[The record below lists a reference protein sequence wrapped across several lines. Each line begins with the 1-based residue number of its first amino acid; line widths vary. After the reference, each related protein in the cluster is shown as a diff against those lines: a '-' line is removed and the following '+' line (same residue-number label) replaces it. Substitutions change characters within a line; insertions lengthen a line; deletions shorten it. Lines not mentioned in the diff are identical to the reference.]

1 MALLPSKKDIA
12 PLIPINA
19 ATECR
24 PYPVSVITKPL
35 LTRPLTAEMAAQAYP
50 LVRELSGAGT
60 LADWLRFADQH
71 LGRGE
76 QGGIIVCE
84 RGAYIRGL
92 FGWEI
97 GKGVGDQRLLAIRH
111 FTVPGVLPSRDVIDA
126 LLDAIETLA
135 KRLEC
140 REITVEMPIST
151 QLHPAFAE
159 RGLLPDSV
167 GLHRLLGKS
176 DRSRSRTDA

>member
-1 MALLPSKKDIA
+1 
-12 PLIPINA
+12 
-19 ATECR
+19 
-24 PYPVSVITKPL
+24 
-35 LTRPLTAEMAAQAYP
+35 MAAQAYP

-71 LGRGE
+71 LSRND

-97 GKGVGDQRLLAIRH
+97 GKGVADQRLLVIRH

-126 LLDAIETLA
+126 LLDAIDTLA
-135 KRLEC
+135 ARLNC
-140 REITVEMPIST
+140 LEIRVEMPISG
-151 QLHPAFAE
+151 QVHPAFAE
-159 RGLLPDSV
+159 RGLVPDSV
-167 GLHRLLGKS
+167 GLHRRLDRDG
-176 DRSRSRTDA
+176 RSRGRSDA

>member
-1 MALLPSKKDIA
+1 LRSQKDIA
-12 PLIPINA
+12 LLIAINA

-24 PYPVSVITKPL
+24 PYPVGVITKPL

-97 GKGVGDQRLLAIRH
+97 GKSVGDQRLLVIRH
-111 FTVPGVLPSRDVIDA
+111 FTVPGVLPSRDIIDA
-126 LLDAIETLA
+126 LLDAIDTLA
-135 KRLEC
+135 DRLEC
-140 REITVEMPIST
+140 REITVEMPISA
-151 QLHPAFAE
+151 QVHPAFAE
-159 RGLLPDSV
+159 RGLVPDSV
-167 GLHRLLGKS
+167 GLHRTLAGN
-176 DRSRSRTDA
+176 DRNRGRTDA

>member
-1 MALLPSKKDIA
+1 M
-12 PLIPINA
+12 
-19 ATECR
+19 
-24 PYPVSVITKPL
+24 
-35 LTRPLTAEMAAQAYP
+35 AEMAAQAYP

-84 RGAYIRGL
+84 RDSYIRGL

-97 GKGVGDQRLLAIRH
+97 GKGVGDQRLLVIRH

-126 LLDAIETLA
+126 LLDAIDTLA
-135 KRLEC
+135 GRLDC
-140 REITVEMPIST
+140 REIRVEMPISG
-151 QLHPAFAE
+151 QVHPAFAE
-159 RGLLPDSV
+159 RGLVPDSV
-167 GLHRLLGKS
+167 GLHRRLDKD
-176 DRSRSRTDA
+176 DRSRGRSDA

>member
-1 MALLPSKKDIA
+1 M
-12 PLIPINA
+12 IPINA

-24 PYPVSVITKPL
+24 PYLMIMVVKPL

-71 LGRGE
+71 LGPGG
-76 QGGIIVCE
+76 QSGIIVCE
-84 RGAYIRGL
+84 RDTYIRGL

-97 GKGVGDQRLLAIRH
+97 GKGVGDQRLLVIRH

-126 LLDAIETLA
+126 LLDAIDMLA
-135 KRLEC
+135 ERLDC
-140 REITVEMPIST
+140 REIRVEMPISGKV
-151 QLHPAFAE
+151 HPAFAE
-159 RGLLPDSV
+159 RGLVPDSV
-167 GLHRLLGKS
+167 GLHRRLDKVERGRGRS
-176 DRSRSRTDA
+176 DA